1 MPKKLPSDIQ
11 NSIKALLEN
20 SADPAVIGKRVGV
33 HRNTVNRYANK
44 WMHDGI
50 RKRGGRPSIV
60 AESTRR
66 YIKRQVLTGCLKAAK
81 DVQMKLEELGHP
93 MSYQSAINVLHSVE
107 IYAEIKKK
115 KPLLTEKHK
124 KARLV
129 WAKKHQYWTVHDW
142 RRVIFSDET
151 KINIWGSDGCK
162 YYWKRKCDHLQPQH
176 IDVTV
181 KHGGGGLMLGSC
193 ITSEGP
199 GYACQIYDGT
209 MNSEEYQEILGTSLK
224 DTMEYY
230 GLNWETSVFQ
240 HDNDPKHRSKST
252 TQWMKDSGMIYIDD
266 WPSQSPDLNPI
277 EHTVGQNTSQ
287 TSALFEVVVFWIT
300 Q

>member
-1 MPKKLPSDIQ
+1 MDRKEMGRFERRLD
-11 NSIKALLEN
+11 NF
-20 SADPAVIGKRVGV
+20 V
-33 HRNTVNRYANK
+33 RYCK
-44 WMHDGI
+44 WIHDRI

-66 YIKRQVLTGCLKAAK
+66 YIKRQVLTGCLKTAK

-124 KARLV
+124 KARSA

-151 KINIWGSDGCK
+151 KINIWGSDDCK
-162 YYWKRKCDHLQPQH
+162 CYWKRKCDRLQPHH

-181 KHGGGGLMLGSC
+181 KHGGGGFMLWGC

-199 GYACQIYDGT
+199 GYACQIYNGT
-209 MNSEEYQEILGTSLK
+209 MNSEVYILGIAALTL
-224 DTMEYY
+224 DYVP
-230 GLNWETSVFQ
+230 N
-240 HDNDPKHRSKST
+240 ST
-252 TQWMKDSGMIYIDD
+252 GHGVNKVS
-266 WPSQSPDLNPI
+266 
-277 EHTVGQNTSQ
+277 TVPWSC
-287 TSALFEVVVFWIT
+287 
-300 Q
+300 

>member
-1 MPKKLPSDIQ
+1 
-11 NSIKALLEN
+11 
-20 SADPAVIGKRVGV
+20 
-33 HRNTVNRYANK
+33 
-44 WMHDGI
+44 
-50 RKRGGRPSIV
+50 
-60 AESTRR
+60 
-66 YIKRQVLTGCLKAAK
+66 
-81 DVQMKLEELGHP
+81 MKLEEIGHP

-124 KARLV
+124 KARLA

-142 RRVIFSDET
+142 RRVVFSDET

-162 YYWKRKCDHLQPQH
+162 YYWKQKCDRLQPHH

-181 KHGGGGLMLGSC
+181 KHGGGGFMSLNY

-199 GYACQIYDGT
+199 GYAFQDYNGAMD
-209 MNSEEYQEILGTSLK
+209 SELHQEILSTSLK

-230 GLNWETSVFQ
+230 GLNWKTSVFQ

-252 TQWMKDSGMIYIDD
+252 TQWMKDSGMVYIDD
-266 WPSQSPDLNPI
+266 WSSQSPDLNPT
-277 EHTVGQNTSQ
+277 EHVWHHLKLKLSMYDSRATSIHELWGRVENEWNSLTKEQ
-287 TSALFEVVVFWIT
+287 CIKYIDSMPDRIQAVLAKKGVSTRF
-300 Q
+300 